1 MLPCAVCEIGS
12 NLALSWVLSH
22 DPIFHSLWSFLH
34 VVPFPLCDA
43 SCQVFWQRPMKSNA
57 LGELMEELKLL
68 FVGRYL
74 RNGFKLPLL
83 WNSGICIFQTCLKV
97 GWSLGDGLACSKP

>member
-12 NLALSWVLSH
+12 DLVLSWDLSRG
-22 DPIFHSLWSFLH
+22 PIFHSLCFFLH
-34 VVPFPLCDA
+34 VMLFPLFDA
-43 SCQVFWQRPMKSNA
+43 FCQVFWQRPMKSNA

-83 WNSGICIFQTCLKV
+83 WNSGTLYILERVEKLWLV
-97 GWSLGDGLACSKP
+97 G